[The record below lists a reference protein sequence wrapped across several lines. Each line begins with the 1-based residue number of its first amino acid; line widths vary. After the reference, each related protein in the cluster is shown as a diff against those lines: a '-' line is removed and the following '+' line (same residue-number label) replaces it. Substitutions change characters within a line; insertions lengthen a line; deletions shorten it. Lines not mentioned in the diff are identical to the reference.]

1 MCALA
6 AFTSYFITQ
15 LYNDAKQSALEVELL
30 NRTLNELKLIQA
42 QNLKNE
48 QLLNEA
54 TNSLNK
60 DIDDL
65 SIKYHAYLADSL
77 HSDSSAAADKSS
89 GLPKTA
95 KTSSRVSTEV
105 AQCARD
111 NSSKLQRLYKQQ
123 LDLAKQCDEL
133 SVRYKRLYE
142 LYNSVNK

>member
-77 HSDSSAAADKSS
+77 HSDSSADDKASR
-89 GLPKTA
+89 LPEAA
-95 KTSSRVSTEV
+95 KTSRRVSTE
-105 AQCARD
+105 ASQCSRD